1 MASIRKCFAISVLLM
16 CFSGASL
23 AQQNLFNIPSGDIT
37 NPKKIFYQHQL
48 NLYSDKL
55 ESKAHFIYG
64 FGKGWDGGVNLVGKG
79 FYFAPDWRI
88 LHNDQPDKGALY
100 PVLMGSL
107 QKQFKLSDHV
117 DINVG
122 SQAGVN
128 LSSTISNKEL
138 NYFLYGIGV
147 YHFMHNKSR
156 LVGGVYQTNR
166 MFVGEGNMFGVMFGY
181 EIKIS
186 TRYYVMG
193 DWVSGNNDGSVSVIG
208 GMVNVS
214 RRVQLCAGWQI
225 PNPETPKPQGLVLE
239 LNVMGWDLY

>member
-1 MASIRKCFAISVLLM
+1 M
-16 CFSGASL
+16 
-23 AQQNLFNIPSGDIT
+23 
-37 NPKKIFYQHQL
+37 
-48 NLYSDKL
+48 
-55 ESKAHFIYG
+55 
-64 FGKGWDGGVNLVGKG
+64 
-79 FYFAPDWRI
+79 
-88 LHNDQPDKGALY
+88 
-100 PVLMGSL
+100 
-107 QKQFKLSDHV
+107 

-128 LSSTISNKEL
+128 LSTTTSNKEL

-166 MFVGEGNMFGVMFGY
+166 MLGGGGKGVGVVFGDEV
-181 EIKIS
+181 EIS
-186 TRYYVMG
+186 RRYCVMG

-239 LNVMGWDLY
+239 LNVMGWVLY